1 MVVDTS
7 AVLAILFDEPEAPV
21 FRDLLLAGG
30 ARMSLVSV
38 AETAIVALGRGRP
51 GRDRALA
58 LIDQLGIEHV
68 PLSAVQARLAIEAYG
83 NWGRKHHRASL
94 NFGDCFSYALAK
106 ALDEPLLFKGEDFAL
121 TDIVPALRT

>member
-7 AVLAILFDEPEAPV
+7 AVVAILFDEPEAPT
-21 FRDLLLAGG
+21 FRDLLLVSA
-30 ARMSLVSV
+30 ARMSMVSV

-58 LIDQLGIEHV
+58 LIDQLGIEQV
-68 PLSAVQARLAIEAYG
+68 PLSAVQTRLAIEAYG
-83 NWGRKHHRASL
+83 SWGRRHRRANL

-106 ALDEPLLFKGEDFAL
+106 SLNEPLLFKGEDFSR
-121 TDIVPALRT
+121 TDITPALPP